1 MQSVV
6 STRQGRVRGAAE
18 GGITAFKG
26 IPYAAPPFGPDRFR
40 PPRPAEPW
48 DGVREAVAYGPT
60 APKAP
65 YTPPFDRL
73 IPEVDIPGEDCLNL
87 NVWTPDPGGS
97 LPVMVWL
104 HGGAFTNGS
113 GSVPGY
119 DGSRFARDGVVCV
132 TVNYRLG
139 ADGFLH
145 LGDGAPANLGLHDQI
160 AALTWVQDNIAAFGG
175 DPGNVTV
182 FGESAGAMSI
192 GALLAAPSAAGL
204 FRRAV
209 LQSGAAHHTLSP
221 ASARLVGRHL
231 ADLLGVEPAVEAI
244 AAVPLRALVQAQ
256 QHLRAAISAA
266 PDPARWGEAALNL
279 MPFEPVVDGVLL
291 PAPPIEAIAAGAA
304 AGVDLLVGTNSDE
317 FRLFLVPTGVIDHVD
332 EQMLLGGAARY
343 GLDTAAV
350 AEYRAARPGAS
361 PGDLLA
367 AIATDW
373 FYRIPAVRLAEA
385 RTGLPGATYM
395 YEFAWQPP
403 TFDGRLGA
411 CHAAELPFVFDNLHD
426 KAFLGLLG
434 PEPPQELADTV
445 HAAWASFATG
455 GDPGWPAYD
464 PDTRRTMQF
473 GTPSEVL
480 TDPRPR
486 ERALWDGLRGPTAG
500 SPSRPS
506 P

>member
-1 MQSVV
+1 MRSVV
-6 STRQGRVRGAAE
+6 TTRHGSLRGTAE

-40 PPRPAEPW
+40 LPRPATPW
-48 DGVREAVAYGPT
+48 DGVRDARAYGPT
-60 APKAP
+60 VPKAP
-65 YTPPFDRL
+65 YAPPFDRL

-87 NVWTPDPGGS
+87 NVWTPGLGGS

-104 HGGAFTNGS
+104 HGGAFSNGS

-145 LGDGAPANLGLHDQI
+145 VSDDTPANLGLLDQI
-160 AALTWVQDNIAAFGG
+160 AALAWVRDNITAFGG

-192 GALLAAPSAAGL
+192 GTLLAMPSAAGL
-204 FRRAV
+204 FQRAI
-209 LQSGAAHHTLSP
+209 LQSGAAHHALSP

-231 ADLLGVEPAVEAI
+231 ADLLGVEATAKAI
-244 AAVPLRALVQAQ
+244 ATVPQGRLTEAQ
-256 QHLRAAISAA
+256 QQLRTAISAD

-279 MPFEPVVDGVLL
+279 MPFEPVVDGELL
-291 PAPPIEAIAAGAA
+291 PAPPIERIAAGAG
-304 AGVDLLVGTNSDE
+304 AGIDLLVGTNSDE
-317 FRLFLVPTGVIDHVD
+317 FRLFLVPTGVIGHVN
-332 EQMLLGGAARY
+332 EPMLHATAARY
-343 GLDTAAV
+343 GLDADAAV
-350 AEYRAARPGAS
+350 AVYRAARPDAS

-373 FYRIPAVRLAEA
+373 FYRIPAIRLAEA
-385 RTGLPGATYM
+385 RTGQPGTTHL

-403 TFDGRLGA
+403 TFDGHLGA
-411 CHAAELPFVFDNLHD
+411 CHATELPFVFDNLHD
-426 KAFLGLLG
+426 EAFTPLLG
-434 PEPPQELADTV
+434 PEPPQQLADAM
-445 HAAWASFATG
+445 HAAWVSFATT

-464 PDTRRTMQF
+464 LQQRPTMRF
-473 GTPSEVL
+473 DIVPEIL
-480 TDPRPR
+480 TDPRAG
-486 ERALWDGLRGPTAG
+486 ERALWEGMR
-500 SPSRPS
+500 
-506 P
+506 